1 MRPVAWHQLRL
12 SAKVDIQPSRIWSIS
27 FSLEQTLQRE
37 LFDSDAA
44 AILGCNLSAYHHHQL
59 ITHVLIQAS
68 AILIPLYFIKNQQ
81 EFRMPSENCDYS
93 YRY

>member
-1 MRPVAWHQLRL
+1 M
-12 SAKVDIQPSRIWSIS
+12 DIQPSQIWNIS

-59 ITHVLIQAS
+59 ITHVLNQAF
-68 AILIPLYFIKNQQ
+68 ATLIPLYFI
-81 EFRMPSENCDYS
+81 SECPLKTAITLIDIDIQN
-93 YRY
+93 

>member
-1 MRPVAWHQLRL
+1 MILISSMKIIQVIRFHETCSLA
-12 SAKVDIQPSRIWSIS
+12 SADMIWSTS

-59 ITHVLIQAS
+59 ITHVLNQAS
-68 AILIPLYFIKNQQ
+68 ATLIPLYFIKN
-81 EFRMPSENCDYS
+81 
-93 YRY
+93 